1 MTPMK
6 RSSAETLAPPPVA
19 PSSPLPITFEVLQL
33 SKPASMSAAPQLSWG
48 LAPTLFGTALLAWM
62 PAGLCHLSF
71 LGQDM
76 AGPLPVD
83 PPSDA
88 LHSLL
93 AAWPQ
98 SRWQRDD
105 AGAHRWVQSIFSPG
119 SSPSAIHLVLRG
131 TTFQVQVWEAL
142 MQTRPSEVMS
152 YQDLARRI
160 GHPQAA
166 RAVGGAL
173 AANVI
178 GYLIPCHRIIRQD
191 GRIGHYRWGADRKQA
206 MLAWEA
212 RRLSVC
218 I

>member
-1 MTPMK
+1 MSLSKP
-6 RSSAETLAPPPVA
+6 SPADTLESPSVA
-19 PSSPLPITFEVLQL
+19 PLSPQPITFEVLQPR
-33 SKPASMSAAPQLSWG
+33 KTTTMSAAPQLTWG
-48 LAPTLFGTALLAWM
+48 LASTRFGTALLAWM

-83 PPSDA
+83 PPADV

-119 SSPSAIHLVLRG
+119 SLPSAIHLVLRG
-131 TTFQVQVWEAL
+131 TAFQVQVWEAL
-142 MQTRPSEVMS
+142 MQTLPGDVMS

-160 GHPQAA
+160 GHPQAS

-206 MLAWEA
+206 MLDWEA
-212 RRLSVC
+212 AR
-218 I
+218 